1 MTIQGDVMLKIL
13 LVRRDADS
21 LSSLSS
27 ALGGYKEVE
36 LETASSGEEALT
48 LLSGRTA
55 DLVVAD
61 ENLGD
66 MTGIEL
72 SRRLVNVNPMI
83 NCAVVSSLS
92 PEEFHE
98 ATEGLGI
105 MSQLPEHSTAHDA
118 EIVIST
124 LKCIK
129 GILD

>member
-1 MTIQGDVMLKIL
+1 MLKIL

-27 ALGGYKEVE
+27 ALGRYGEIE

-105 MSQLPEHSTAHDA
+105 MSQLPEHSTANDA